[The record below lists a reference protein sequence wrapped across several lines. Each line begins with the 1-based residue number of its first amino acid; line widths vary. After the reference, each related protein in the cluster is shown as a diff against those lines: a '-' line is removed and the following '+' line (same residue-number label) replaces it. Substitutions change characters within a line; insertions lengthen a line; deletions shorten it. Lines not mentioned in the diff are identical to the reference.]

1 MEKLRDTDLVFADAV
16 YFCTVLLAEYLDAL
30 RVDFYPLPLL
40 PPITTQY
47 FVPSP
52 LSYVPMMTTG
62 LSDKMNFLERV
73 KNVVAWCLFYCMRDN
88 LLYSGLSAM
97 KTKHNIKPERSA
109 VDSKLNAELVLLM
122 NDFALDIPQP
132 LNPGSTDIIFL

>member
-1 MEKLRDTDLVFADAV
+1 
-16 YFCTVLLAEYLDAL
+16 
-30 RVDFYPLPLL
+30 
-40 PPITTQY
+40 
-47 FVPSP
+47 
-52 LSYVPMMTTG
+52 
-62 LSDKMNFLERV
+62 
-73 KNVVAWCLFYCMRDN
+73 MRDN